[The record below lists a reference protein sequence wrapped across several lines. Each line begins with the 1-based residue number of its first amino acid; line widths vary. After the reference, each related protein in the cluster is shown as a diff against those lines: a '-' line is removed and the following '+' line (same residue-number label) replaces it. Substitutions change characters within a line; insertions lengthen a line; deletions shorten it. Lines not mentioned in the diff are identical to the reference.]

1 MKIKTVYLKGFRNF
15 KDTTIYFAE
24 KSVVIGSNDIGK
36 TNLLYALRM
45 LLDRSLSDVAI
56 EPKETD
62 FYAHEQT
69 DSFEIQ
75 IEFDEVVE
83 ECVLAK
89 LKQHISDTGQLVLTY
104 KATRL
109 PAFKKIEYK
118 LFAGRDKN
126 NLTEIDSR
134 FYLKT
139 LNLKFIGSKRDLLEY
154 IRQER
159 RRLLQDARE
168 IRSEEEMVAD
178 NATLQTI
185 EKNLEEVGNNVERL
199 TYVHKAMEGINSQLG
214 ELSYH
219 NQSQQIIFDVGSS
232 VPSDFVEQ
240 LQLSSQIEGKTVVV
254 GGDGRNNQIHLA
266 LWSTRNQ
273 INRDKTKEPLEV
285 NLFCIE
291 EPEAHLH
298 PHQQRKLAQYLSEKL
313 EGQVI
318 ITTHSPQIACE
329 VPPSSIIRL
338 YLNGKETQAAGNGVN
353 PFSEAAFIDFGYRL
367 NAIAAETFFADVVL
381 LVEGPSEQLFYK
393 ALAKAIEIDIDRLN
407 ISILMVDG
415 IGFNPYASLL
425 TSLHIPFVVRTDN
438 DIFKIP
444 KQEKYRFAGIQR
456 AIEIYRSF
464 CPKNE
469 KLEILLADASPLVF
483 DTPIPPPKSLAHAK
497 QITELLETFGIFMAG
512 RDLEN
517 DLYSQLP
524 EITKEYFGIDDGE
537 IIVGEMQKRK
547 ATFMFEFLQHN
558 SENLDK
564 LRESVIS
571 MPLKKCQELIKH
583 LYGTPTYSRPGKN
596 N

>member
-1 MKIKTVYLKGFRNF
+1 MKIKTVHLEGFRNF
-15 KDTTIYFAE
+15 KKTTICFAQ

-36 TNLLYALRM
+36 TNLLYAMRL
-45 LLDRSLSDVAI
+45 LLDRGLSEVAI

-62 FYAHEQT
+62 FYAHEPT

-75 IEFDEVVE
+75 IEFDDVVE

-89 LKQHISDTGQLVLTY
+89 LKQHVSDTGQLVLAY
-104 KATRL
+104 KAARQAAT
-109 PAFKKIEYK
+109 KKIEYK
-118 LFAGRDKN
+118 LFAGRDKD

-134 FYLKT
+134 FYLRT

-159 RRLLQDARE
+159 RKLLQDAK
-168 IRSEEEMVAD
+168 EMRNEDEVATD
-178 NATLQTI
+178 NTTLQSI
-185 EKNLEEVGNNVERL
+185 EEGLEEVGNNVANL
-199 TYVHKAMEGINSQLG
+199 TYVHKAMEGVNSQLG
-214 ELSYH
+214 DLSYH
-219 NQSQQIIFDVGSS
+219 NQNQQLIFDVGSS

-240 LQLSSQIEGKTVVV
+240 LQLASQIEGRTVVV

-266 LWSTRNQ
+266 LWSARNQ

-313 EGQVI
+313 DGQVI
-318 ITTHSPQIACE
+318 MTTHSPQIACE

-338 YLNGKETQAAGNGVN
+338 YLEGRETQAAGNGIN

-407 ISILMVDG
+407 VSILMVDG
-415 IGFNPYASLL
+415 IGFNPYISLL
-425 TSLHIPFVVRTDN
+425 TSLHIPYVVRTDN
-438 DIFKIP
+438 DVFKIP
-444 KQEKYRFAGIQR
+444 TQEKYRFAGVQR
-456 AIEIYRSF
+456 AIEIYRAF
-464 CPKNE
+464 CPRNE
-469 KLEILLADASPLVF
+469 KLETLLSDESLLVF
-483 DTPIPPPKSLAHAK
+483 DTSTPPQKKLDYAK
-497 QITELLETFGIFMAG
+497 QVTELLEAYGIFLAD

-524 EITKEYFGIDDGE
+524 EITGEYFGTEDGE
-537 IIVGEMQKRK
+537 TIVGEMQKRK
-547 ATFMFEFLQHN
+547 ATFMFEFLRQN
-558 SENLDK
+558 SEDLYK
-564 LRESVIS
+564 LQNSAIS
-571 MPLKKCQELIKH
+571 KPLKKCRELIEQ
-583 LYGTPTYSRPGKN
+583 LYGTPTDS
-596 N
+596 

>member
-24 KSVVIGSNDIGK
+24 KSVVIGSNDIG
-36 TNLLYALRM
+36 
-45 LLDRSLSDVAI
+45 
-56 EPKETD
+56 
-62 FYAHEQT
+62 
-69 DSFEIQ
+69 
-75 IEFDEVVE
+75 
-83 ECVLAK
+83 
-89 LKQHISDTGQLVLTY
+89 
-104 KATRL
+104 
-109 PAFKKIEYK
+109 
-118 LFAGRDKN
+118 
-126 NLTEIDSR
+126 
-134 FYLKT
+134 
-139 LNLKFIGSKRDLLEY
+139 KRDLLEY